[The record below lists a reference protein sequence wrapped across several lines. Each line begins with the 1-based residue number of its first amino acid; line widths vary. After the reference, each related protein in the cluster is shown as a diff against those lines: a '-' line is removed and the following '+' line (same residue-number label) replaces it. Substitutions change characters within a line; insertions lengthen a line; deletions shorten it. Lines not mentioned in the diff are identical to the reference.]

1 VTELAGADTCVAP
14 VLSIAEVAA
23 SPQFVARGVVG
34 EAVHPTEG
42 AVAQLAPLLAGMA
55 RPAGGEPVALP
66 DMTQT
71 DTQHLLKEAG
81 VDGET
86 VARWVARQ
94 VVA

>member
-1 VTELAGADTCVAP
+1 VT
-14 VLSIAEVAA
+14 
-23 SPQFVARGVVG
+23 

-42 AVAQLAPLLAGMA
+42 TVRQLVPLLAGMERQA
-55 RPAGGEPVALP
+55 GDVPAQLP

-71 DTQHLLKEAG
+71 DTEHLLKEAG

-86 VARWVARQ
+86 VAGWVARQ

>member
-1 VTELAGADTCVAP
+1 MAP
-14 VLSIAEVAA
+14 VLSIAEVTE
-23 SPQFVARGVVG
+23 SPQFVARGVV
-34 EAVHPTEG
+34 ATASHPTEG
-42 AVAQLAPLLAGMA
+42 DLRQLAPLLAGMA
-55 RPAGGEPVALP
+55 RPSGGAGGAGGTPVPLP

-71 DTQHLLKEAG
+71 DTEHLLKEAG